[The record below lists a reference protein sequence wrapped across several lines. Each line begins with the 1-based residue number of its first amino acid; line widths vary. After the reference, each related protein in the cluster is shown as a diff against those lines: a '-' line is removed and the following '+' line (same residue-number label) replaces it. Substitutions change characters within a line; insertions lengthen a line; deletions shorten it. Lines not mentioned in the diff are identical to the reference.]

1 MKFSWQMQHEC
12 AFVGMCPEG
21 ENMKKKM
28 INEKI
33 NMETKL
39 TDNVLPVVTEL
50 TIDKWLSVVYTAPYY
65 YAFVSSNN

>member
-1 MKFSWQMQHEC
+1 
-12 AFVGMCPEG
+12 
-21 ENMKKKM
+21 MKKKM